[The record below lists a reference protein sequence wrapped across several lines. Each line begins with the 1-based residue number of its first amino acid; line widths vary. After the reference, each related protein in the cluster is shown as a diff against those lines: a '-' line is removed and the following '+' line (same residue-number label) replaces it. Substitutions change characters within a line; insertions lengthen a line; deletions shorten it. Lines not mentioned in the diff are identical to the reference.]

1 MGDARDNNL
10 DGKVM
15 DFESFSLK
23 YFFFFFEFRIV
34 DVIQLI

>member
-23 YFFFFFEFRIV
+23 YFFFFFLSLE
-34 DVIQLI
+34 LLMSSN

>member
-23 YFFFFFEFRIV
+23 YFFFFLSLE
-34 DVIQLI
+34 LLMSSN